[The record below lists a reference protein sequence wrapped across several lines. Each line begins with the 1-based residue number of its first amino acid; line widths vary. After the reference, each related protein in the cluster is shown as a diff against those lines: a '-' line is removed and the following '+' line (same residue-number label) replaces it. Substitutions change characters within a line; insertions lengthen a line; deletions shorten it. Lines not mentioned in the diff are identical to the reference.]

1 MKRRS
6 VPGEGEA
13 LNMDIYILLSI
24 LVSAL
29 FFFTNFFSW
38 GYNLALS
45 LLILF
50 LFLLRLAPAWRLGF
64 LKNVAA
70 ISTAS
75 ALFGV
80 ASLLVP
86 LVRSEAL
93 LVLTVFLHEL
103 IFLILSFRFTGL
115 VKAFQVLTSGAILA
129 CGLLVSLGLEQGMGT
144 GGDLVTVRLYISIGI
159 NIFLVAAALFFTYSN
174 LKKHW
179 KLSTI
184 LSPLIILISGGLLL
198 FYFATYSD
206 ETTNRLFTI
215 IAYYFI
221 VCSML
226 YSVLMWISFIF
237 GADGRETPPIRFSP
251 GEKRKYEEEK
261 RRSQWVRLRRR
272 IAEEKEK

>member
-1 MKRRS
+1 M
-6 VPGEGEA
+6 
-13 LNMDIYILLSI
+13 NMDIYILLSI

-29 FFFTNFFSW
+29 FFFLNSEFFCW

-64 LKNVAA
+64 LKNAAA

-115 VKAFQVLTSGAILA
+115 IKAFQILTGGAILA

-144 GGDLVTVRLYISIGI
+144 GGDQVTVRLYISIGI

-237 GADGRETPPIRFSP
+237 GADGRETPPIRFSR

>member
-1 MKRRS
+1 M
-6 VPGEGEA
+6 
-13 LNMDIYILLSI
+13 NMDIYILLSI

-64 LKNVAA
+64 LKNAAA

-86 LVRSEAL
+86 LVRSEAF
-93 LVLTVFLHEL
+93 LVLTIFLHEL
-103 IFLILSFRFTGL
+103 IFLIMSFRFTGL

-129 CGLLVSLGLEQGMGT
+129 YGLLVSLGLEQGMGT

-159 NIFLVAAALFFTYSN
+159 NIFLVA
-174 LKKHW
+174 KKW
-179 KLSTI
+179 
-184 LSPLIILISGGLLL
+184 
-198 FYFATYSD
+198 
-206 ETTNRLFTI
+206 
-215 IAYYFI
+215 
-221 VCSML
+221 
-226 YSVLMWISFIF
+226 
-237 GADGRETPPIRFSP
+237 
-251 GEKRKYEEEK
+251 EEN
-261 RRSQWVRLRRR
+261 S
-272 IAEEKEK
+272 KEVKPQ

>member
-1 MKRRS
+1 M
-6 VPGEGEA
+6 
-13 LNMDIYILLSI
+13 NIYILLSVF
-24 LVSAL
+24 VSAL

-64 LKNVAA
+64 LKNAAA

-86 LVRSEAL
+86 LVRSEAF
-93 LVLTVFLHEL
+93 LVLTIFLHEL
-103 IFLILSFRFTGL
+103 IFLIMSFRFTGL

-129 CGLLVSLGLEQGMGT
+129 YGLLVSLCLESCMRE
-144 GGDLVTVRLYISIGI
+144 DRVTIWLYISIGI

-179 KLSTI
+179 KLSKI
-184 LSPLIILISGGLLL
+184 LSPLIILVSGGLLL

-215 IAYYFI
+215 IAYCFI

-237 GADGRETPPIRFSP
+237 GDDDKKMPSIRFFP

-261 RRSQWVRLRRR
+261 RRSQWVRLKHR
-272 IAEEKEK
+272 IAEAKEK